1 MKRWE
6 RARERCMLLYNITNG
21 VVLCTCTYLSVA
33 IVLWKLGTSLT
44 FYLGGGVPSLV
55 EVRQEVV
62 KEVVRKWEVYNGFKD
77 RAVLSKEQVNGV
89 PMAVGMEVSP
99 EIKDQKRLLGRVARE
114 WSKQM
119 DCWGVYWSNQGTR
132 WQNDQR
138 ERPPAWN
145 PYLKKKNLLWGGQ
158 QNCIRTAIQIYKG
171 EVHPVNVKSWEAERW
186 RERQMPEIAV

>member
-1 MKRWE
+1 MH
-6 RARERCMLLYNITNG
+6 M
-21 VVLCTCTYLSVA
+21 YLSVS
-33 IVLWKLGTSLT
+33 GNCSLEAGN
-44 FYLGGGVPSLV
+44 FLNFLFLGGGSQVLWRSD
-55 EVRQEVV
+55 
-62 KEVVRKWEVYNGFKD
+62 RKWLRRWSESEKSIMD
-77 RAVLSKEQVNGV
+77 SKTEQVNGV

-99 EIKDQKRLLGRVARE
+99 EIKDQKRWLGRVARE

-186 RERQMPEIAV
+186 RERQMPERAV